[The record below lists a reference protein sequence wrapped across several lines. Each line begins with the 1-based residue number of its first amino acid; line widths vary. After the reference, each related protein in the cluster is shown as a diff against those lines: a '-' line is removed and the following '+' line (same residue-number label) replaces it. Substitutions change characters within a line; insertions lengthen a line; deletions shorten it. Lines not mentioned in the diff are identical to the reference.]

1 MTLWIEKLK
10 KTLTTNILIFF
21 SNWANPPKLLP
32 GSWDLHDL
40 IKGILEKKKAR
51 FLIKKI
57 LKDEIEKKTS
67 IKKHCKTKKNSN

>member
-21 SNWANPPKLLP
+21 SNWANPPELLP

-40 IKGILEKKKAR
+40 IKGILEKKS
-51 FLIKKI
+51 KI
-57 LKDEIEKKTS
+57 LNQTNIEGWNWEKNINKKTLQN
-67 IKKHCKTKKNSN
+67 KKK